1 MKIKS
6 LFYLFASVCLVL
18 SSCSSD
24 DENSGNNSLPE
35 GALPSAEFTTNNLPD
50 EPYAEDAVKIVTEEN
65 NAPFYSLELMADGHY
80 LLCTTRPS
88 DSNINKISV
97 KKESNGSFNI
107 HKRGKAKAMRTRSVT
122 DESGTTILDNGM
134 IYGTFTKLGEK
145 IYRLNDGCE
154 VDLSELTGADN
165 KVAYKNSDG
174 TVSNVYVSAS
184 NPVSDDAARSLCRT
198 WNLNSLEVWGYFNS
212 AYIAHGKQTLLS
224 NGKVER
230 YFKAAKN
237 KLLDIEED
245 DFLDPDDELC
255 YKVVFSQNGTYLCFY
270 LDGTSDVYNWE
281 WTDKSQGTIRTWD
294 DVHYWWEEKDELF
307 STVRFAGKQMRIY
320 TDATDNEDGYTSR
333 FVEVLTLTVAQ

>member
-6 LFYLFASVCLVL
+6 LFYLLASVCLML

-65 NAPFYSLELMADGHY
+65 DAPFYSLELMADGHY

-97 KKESNGSFNI
+97 KKESNGSFSI
-107 HKRGKAKAMRTRSVT
+107 HKSGKAKTMRARSVT
-122 DESGTTILDNGM
+122 DDNGTTDLGYGM
-134 IYGTFTKLGEK
+134 IYGTFTHLGGK
-145 IYRLNDGCE
+145 IYRLSDGGE

-174 TVSNVYVSAS
+174 TVANVYVSVS

-198 WNLNSLEVWGYFNS
+198 WNLNSLEVWGYLNS

-230 YFKAAKN
+230 YFKAANK
-237 KLLDIEED
+237 KLLGIEED
-245 DFLDPDDELC
+245 DFLVPDNELC

-281 WTDKSQGTIRTWD
+281 WTDKSQGTIRTWE
-294 DVHYWWEEKDELF
+294 DVYYSWEEKDELF

-320 TDATDNEDGYTSR
+320 TDTTDNEDGYTSR
-333 FVEVLTLTVAQ
+333 FVEVVTLTAAQ

>member
-1 MKIKS
+1 M
-6 LFYLFASVCLVL
+6 

-50 EPYAEDAVKIVTEEN
+50 EPYAEDAVKITTNEN
-65 NAPFYSLELMADGHY
+65 DAPFYSLELMADGHY

-88 DSNINKISV
+88 DNNINKISV
-97 KKESNGSFNI
+97 KKESDGSFNI
-107 HKRGKAKAMRTRSVT
+107 HKSSKAMRTRSVT
-122 DESGTTILDNGM
+122 NDNGTTDLGYGM
-134 IYGTFTKLGEK
+134 VYGTFTHLGGK
-145 IYRLNDGCE
+145 IYRLSDGCE
-154 VDLSELTGADN
+154 VDLSELTGAD
-165 KVAYKNSDG
+165 KKITYKNSDG
-174 TVSNVYVSAS
+174 TVSNVYVNVS
-184 NPVSDDAARSLCRT
+184 NPVSDDAARSLCRA
-198 WNLNSLEVWGYFNS
+198 WNLNSLEVWCYLNS
-212 AYIAHGKQTLLS
+212 AYIVHGKQTLLS

-230 YFKAAKN
+230 YFKAAKS

-294 DVHYWWEEKDELF
+294 DVYYSWEEMDELF

-320 TDATDNEDGYTSR
+320 SDVTDSEDGNTSR
-333 FVEVLTLTVAQ
+333 LVEVVTLTAAQ

>member
-1 MKIKS
+1 M
-6 LFYLFASVCLVL
+6 

-50 EPYAEDAVKIVTEEN
+50 EPYAEDAVKITTNEN
-65 NAPFYSLELMADGHY
+65 DAPFYSLELMADGHY

-88 DSNINKISV
+88 DNNINKISV
-97 KKESNGSFNI
+97 KKESDGSFNI
-107 HKRGKAKAMRTRSVT
+107 HKSSKAMRTRSVT
-122 DESGTTILDNGM
+122 DDNGTTDLGYGM
-134 IYGTFTKLGEK
+134 IYGTFTHLGGK
-145 IYRLNDGCE
+145 IYRLSDGCE
-154 VDLSELTGADN
+154 VDLSELTGAD
-165 KVAYKNSDG
+165 KKITYKNSDG
-174 TVSNVYVSAS
+174 TVSNVYVNVSD
-184 NPVSDDAARSLCRT
+184 PISDDATYSLCRA
-198 WNLNSLEVWGYFNS
+198 WNLNSLELWGFVNDI
-212 AYIAHGKQTLLS
+212 YIVHGKQTLLS

-230 YFKAAKN
+230 YFKAAKS

-294 DVHYWWEEKDELF
+294 EVHYSWEEMDELF

-320 TDATDNEDGYTSR
+320 SDVTDSEDGNTSR
-333 FVEVLTLTVAQ
+333 LVEVVTLTAAQ